1 MIDRFLRYS
10 LESGRSVCLFVND
23 AKGLRRINVHVLE
36 IREDAVQCR
45 TGQKGR
51 PFSLPLSDILSAG
64 YARGDE
70 GDTLKNEMER
80 ILNDQ

>member
-1 MIDRFLRYS
+1 M
-10 LESGRSVCLFVND
+10 
-23 AKGLRRINVHVLE
+23 
-36 IREDAVQCR
+36 QCR

-51 PFSLPLSDILSAG
+51 PFTLPLSAVLSAG